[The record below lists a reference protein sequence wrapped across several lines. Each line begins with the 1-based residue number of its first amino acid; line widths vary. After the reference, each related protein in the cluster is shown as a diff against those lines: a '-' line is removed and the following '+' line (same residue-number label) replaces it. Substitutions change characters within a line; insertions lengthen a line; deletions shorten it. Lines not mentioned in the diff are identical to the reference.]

1 MTKTEL
7 QRLLREST
15 STLKNTSKDDSCT
28 PVQYMTTITEPA
40 INFDGFM
47 QKYINSVRAKR
58 SQKPKSCD
66 ALLEKDDARRI
77 LIEFKNGKLDSKV
90 KDEVRHKM
98 TASCLCLLDTL
109 DEKVDYAREK
119 FDFILV
125 YNEQKNPCDLDE
137 VKLEPGEVQ
146 PSNSLASLQGSIA
159 SAAHQPVTMPEF
171 EFYEGLWFRK
181 VRTFPAEMFEREYNK
196 NFPNMN

>member
-7 QRLLREST
+7 QRLLRQST

-40 INFDGFM
+40 INFDAFM

-58 SQKPKSCD
+58 SQKAKSCD
-66 ALLEKDDARRI
+66 ALLETPDSIRI

-90 KDEVRHKM
+90 KEEVRHKM

-125 YNEQKNPCDLDE
+125 YNGQKNSCESCEEKLQPDE
-137 VKLEPGEVQ
+137 VQ
-146 PSNSLASLQGSIA
+146 TSNSLASLQGSIA
-159 SAAHQPVTMPEF
+159 SAANQPVTMPEF

-181 VRTFPAEMFEREYNK
+181 VRTFSAEMFEQEYK
-196 NFPNMN
+196 NGFPNMH

>member
-1 MTKTEL
+1 MTGKNLEQL
-7 QRLLREST
+7 MNSVK
-15 STLKNTSKDDSCT
+15 STLKATSKDKEHNE
-28 PVQYMTTITEPA
+28 YMVNITDMVVS
-40 INFDGFM
+40 FDNYM
-47 QKYINSVRAKR
+47 DKYVDGINSIHGC
-58 SQKPKSCD
+58 KPKSCD

-137 VKLEPGEVQ
+137 GKLEPGEVQ
-146 PSNSLASLQGSIA
+146 ASNSLASLQSGIA

>member
-1 MTKTEL
+1 
-7 QRLLREST
+7 
-15 STLKNTSKDDSCT
+15 
-28 PVQYMTTITEPA
+28 MTTITEPA

-137 VKLEPGEVQ
+137 GKLEPGEVQ
-146 PSNSLASLQGSIA
+146 ASNSLASLQSGIA

>member
-7 QRLLREST
+7 QHLLREST
-15 STLKNTSKDDSCT
+15 STLKNTSKDDSGT
-28 PVQYMTTITEPA
+28 PVQFMTTITEPA

-47 QKYINSVRAKR
+47 KKYVKNIIGKKSKC
-58 SQKPKSCD
+58 PKSCD
-66 ALLEKDDARRI
+66 ALLEKDDERYI
-77 LIEFKNGKLDSKV
+77 IIEFKNGKLDSKL

-137 VKLEPGEVQ
+137 GKLEPGEVQ
-146 PSNSLASLQGSIA
+146 ASNSLASLQSGIA

>member
-7 QRLLREST
+7 QRLLKESI

-28 PVQYMTTITEPA
+28 PAQYMTKITDPA

-47 QKYINSVRAKR
+47 KKYVKAIRGNNTKT
-58 SQKPKSCD
+58 PKSCD
-66 ALLEKDDARRI
+66 ALFEPDDAKQI

-90 KDEVRHKM
+90 KEEVRHKM

-125 YNEQKNPCDLDE
+125 YNEQKNSGESCDEKLQPDE
-137 VKLEPGEVQ
+137 VQ
-146 PSNSLASLQGSIA
+146 TSNALASLQGNIA

-181 VRTFPAEMFEREYNK
+181 VRTYSAEMFEREYK
-196 NFPNMN
+196 SGFPNMN

>member
-58 SQKPKSCD
+58 SQKAKSCD
-66 ALLEKDDARRI
+66 ALLETPDSIRI

-90 KDEVRHKM
+90 KEEVRHKM

-125 YNEQKNPCDLDE
+125 YNGQKIHVNHVKKNYNQMKFRHLILWQVCRE
-137 VKLEPGEVQ
+137 V
-146 PSNSLASLQGSIA
+146 LQ
-159 SAAHQPVTMPEF
+159 
-171 EFYEGLWFRK
+171 
-181 VRTFPAEMFEREYNK
+181 VRLINL
-196 NFPNMN
+196 

>member
-7 QRLLREST
+7 QHLLREST
-15 STLKNTSKDDSCT
+15 STLKNTSKDDSGT
-28 PVQYMTTITEPA
+28 PVQFMTTITEPA

-47 QKYINSVRAKR
+47 KKYVKNIIGKKSKC
-58 SQKPKSCD
+58 PKSCD
-66 ALLEKDDARRI
+66 ALLEKDDERYI
-77 LIEFKNGKLDSKV
+77 IIEFKNGKLDSKL

-125 YNEQKNPCDLDE
+125 YNKQKNTCESCE